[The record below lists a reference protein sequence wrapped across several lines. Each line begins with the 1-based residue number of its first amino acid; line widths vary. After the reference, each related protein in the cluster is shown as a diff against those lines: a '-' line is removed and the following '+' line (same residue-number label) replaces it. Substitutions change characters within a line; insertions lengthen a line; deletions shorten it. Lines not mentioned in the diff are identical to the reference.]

1 MQQFFPPHAS
11 FFHKMRD
18 PRFPAPPKSCVSA
31 SGSRRTARSAIMTL
45 RHAKDASCAIPATF
59 PAVLAGVVW
68 HVFRLSGLRK
78 TGVSVRR
85 RRRTFKWAPELHAL
99 AISGHERVWGGTQ
112 MSPQGA
118 NDVRFRPDLD
128 RLR

>member
-1 MQQFFPPHAS
+1 MLLFSTRCGIRAS
-11 FFHKMRD
+11 RHLQNLALAR
-18 PRFPAPPKSCVSA
+18 PAAAGPPAPLF
-31 SGSRRTARSAIMTL
+31 MTL

-85 RRRTFKWAPELHAL
+85 RRRTFKWVPELHAL